1 MIITIIYAIIIH
13 GKSLDIGGDSLS
25 NERVRF
31 FDSNDMMYGY
41 KLDKIATM
49 SVPNY
54 SEIDINDAIEFY
66 EIKRYFDNGV
76 RSQEWNDEEYEK
88 YRNKADKLYALTLRL
103 FNCLCDNNIVDEY
116 NKIERNYKNSFWLLF
131 DTCKLYNQIS
141 VEVFNTLIHS
151 EHVSFRHVFSH
162 RNIVNKYGDILKSF
176 IFEKE
181 YGIPFLLEYYEQDY
195 QLEKKLKL
203 YLPKEL
209 SGDDVC
215 SYLDSY
221 CDSEQPNPNYLESI
235 ADLQENKK
243 LPISDE
249 LKLKALR
256 KYKEVW
262 KKLDHTGAHFETSIQ
277 LGISKEQEE
286 PFIDNSEGLNYKLS
300 YSEKYLLD
308 TLDHPN
314 ILNNFIYLFDYVDVR
329 QQRCAFLS
337 TKARAGVIES
347 VFRKHTK
354 RHYLVSFAFNIINAI
369 STLQMQSYYE
379 FLEMNGVQF
388 ENVLHWFFT
397 SYLQEEFS
405 CSEMRLS
412 FPTKSSSYAEKC
424 SNILTTF
431 DAAIKQ
437 FTKYVQNGEIDFE
450 LIQMSTKPIAFESI
464 PSLNEGKY
472 VYGKGKIFNGLCSL
486 MFSDQSMIHFVERI
500 HKQGKNYEN
509 FLELIRNE
517 NVYLSDYPEFDI
529 PSLETLKRYELIIID
544 ENSGLITAGNNLK
557 IVVLYDLYINEFIN
571 KYHYPKRYG
580 NVFKEFIDLEMIEE
594 KNTLFSRQ
602 EINYLNY
609 MLNRSEYCNGLEIR
623 NKYVHGNQHVNPNEE
638 EHRRNYYI
646 LLKLFVLL
654 AIKINDDFCIRY
666 PEKDEKEQ

>member
-1 MIITIIYAIIIH
+1 M
-13 GKSLDIGGDSLS
+13 S

-41 KLDKIATM
+41 KLDKIV
-49 SVPNY
+49 SLEIPKI
-54 SEIDINDAIEFY
+54 SQIDINDAIEFY

-76 RSQEWNDEEYEK
+76 RSREWSDEEYK
-88 YRNKADKLYALTLRL
+88 DYSKKAAELYKLTLRL
-103 FNCLCDNNIVDEY
+103 FNELCDKTIVEEY
-116 NKIERNYKNSFWLLF
+116 NNVDINYKESFWMLFNICKLF
-131 DTCKLYNQIS
+131 DRIS
-141 VEVFNTLIHS
+141 SEAFSNLIHC
-151 EHVSFRHVFSH
+151 EHVSLRDVFSH
-162 RNIVNKYGDILKSF
+162 KSVVNKYGETLKSF

-181 YGIPFLLEYYEQDY
+181 YGIQLLLDYYEQDY
-195 QLEKKLKL
+195 QLEKMRTL

-209 SGDDVC
+209 SGEDVC
-215 SYLDSY
+215 SFLDAY

-262 KKLDHTGAHFETSIQ
+262 KKLDHNGAHFETSIQ

-308 TLDHPN
+308 TLENPD

-354 RHYLVSFAFNIINAI
+354 RHYLVSFAFNILNAI

-379 FLEMNGVQF
+379 FLEMNGIQF

-397 SYLQEEFS
+397 SYLQEEFG
-405 CSEMRLS
+405 CSEMRLF
-412 FPTKSSSYAEKC
+412 FPTKNSSYAEKC

-464 PSLNEGKY
+464 PSLNDGKY
-472 VYGKGKIFNGLCSL
+472 IYGKGKTFNGLCSL

-500 HKQGKNYEN
+500 HKQGKNYES

-517 NVYLSDYPEFDI
+517 KIYLSDYPDFDI
-529 PSLETLKRYELIIID
+529 PSLETLNRYELISVD

-571 KYHYPKRYG
+571 KYHYPKRYS

-623 NKYVHGNQHVNPNEE
+623 NKYIHGNQHVNPNEE
-638 EHRRNYYI
+638 EHRKNYYI

-654 AIKINDDFCIRY
+654 VIKINDDFCIKY
-666 PEKDEKEQ
+666 PEKLEKE